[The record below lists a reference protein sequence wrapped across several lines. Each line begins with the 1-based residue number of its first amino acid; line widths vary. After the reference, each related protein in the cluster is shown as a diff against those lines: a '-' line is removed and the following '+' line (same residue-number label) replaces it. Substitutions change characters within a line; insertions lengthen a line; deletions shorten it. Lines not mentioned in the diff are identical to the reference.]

1 MPKFRINW
9 VSFFRHFVP
18 WFIAPPPPVMP
29 STRFIATIWK
39 KSHLSDGW
47 ENQLG
52 QFDAVSIKAVD
63 RERLHEIESARE
75 LAAKVRSAGGTVHA
89 WGFHDC
95 VDWNDAVLEARTAVR
110 AVKDL
115 NASAYH
121 WNAEKEWSES
131 SNPPWFGA
139 VFAREFKKEL
149 PDVTLFANC
158 FRSPVDAEMISHFD
172 QYEPMLYGTRPSTI
186 ASKFDKEFARSISF
200 GWGRSPGTTCCWMGM
215 TSTLHFLS
223 RSSPSRIGWSPG
235 LVDMSEEAVLGAGM
249 SSDEMLREILR
260 KQEESLDLKGQ
271 LVLLNEK
278 MDTLI
283 DTMNMKLSAQ
293 GAIAAIFQAS
303 PQMPLFLFILSL
315 VGLMLGF
322 GPELVGLINP
332 SE

>member
-75 LAAKVRSAGGTVHA
+75 VAARVRSAGGTVHA

-121 WNAEKEWSES
+121 WNAEKDWSES

-172 QYEPMLYGTRPSTI
+172 QYEPMLYGTRSSTI
-186 ASKFDKEFARSISF
+186 ASKFDKEFARSDVVAEKMSVMV
-200 GWGRSPGTTCCWMGM
+200 GTGRLEDGRHTRAWGY
-215 TSTLHFLS
+215 LDDVHA
-223 RSSPSRIGWSPG
+223 SPG
-235 LVDMSEEAVLGAGM
+235 LA
-249 SSDEMLREILR
+249 
-260 KQEESLDLKGQ
+260 
-271 LVLLNEK
+271 
-278 MDTLI
+278 
-283 DTMNMKLSAQ
+283 
-293 GAIAAIFQAS
+293 
-303 PQMPLFLFILSL
+303 SL
-315 VGLMLGF
+315 VSSHQPGWVNFFRVGKISGHDMLMDGND
-322 GPELVGLINP
+322 INP
-332 SE
+332 ALPEQIVAIKNRLVAGVG